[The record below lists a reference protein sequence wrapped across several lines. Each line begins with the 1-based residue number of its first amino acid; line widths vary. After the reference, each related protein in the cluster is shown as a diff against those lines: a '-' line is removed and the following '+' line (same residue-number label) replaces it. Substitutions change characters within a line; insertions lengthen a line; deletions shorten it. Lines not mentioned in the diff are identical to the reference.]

1 MARKVIIDC
10 DPGIDCAVAL
20 CMALF
25 EPELE
30 VVGVTAV
37 EGVVSA
43 ERASR
48 NVQALVEHLDPARY
62 PRIGAATPLETAPPA
77 DYRHDYGEDGMGNV
91 GLPVAE
97 LHQRRPS
104 EKIILDEIRAAPEG
118 ITLITL
124 GPLTNLAHA
133 FKRDPEL
140 TTLVNRIIIM
150 GGSINGVGNVT
161 AAAEFNMFYDP
172 RSAQTVF
179 RSATT
184 KTLIPLEVTRKVP
197 LTLEIMEQLPK
208 DTTAAGALLHKV
220 MTFAFRFFHQKYGQE
235 SVLLHD
241 VVALTAAVHP
251 ELFETQE
258 MCGDVETRG
267 ELTKGATIFDRR
279 PNRIDRANMEVAV
292 DVDAAAVRDYIVR
305 ALKRAGECCAS

>member
-25 EPELE
+25 EPELD
-30 VVGVTAV
+30 VAAVTAV

-43 ERASR
+43 ERANR
-48 NVQALVEHLDPARY
+48 NVQALIEHLDPPRY

-97 LHQRRPS
+97 LHNRRPS
-104 EKIILDEIRAAPEG
+104 EKIIYDELRSAPDG
-118 ITLITL
+118 VTLLAL

-133 FKRDPEL
+133 FQRDPEL
-140 TTLVNRIIIM
+140 TSLVNRIIVM
-150 GGSINGVGNVT
+150 GGSINGIGNVT

-172 RSAQTVF
+172 RSAQAIF
-179 RSATT
+179 RSPTT

-197 LTLEIMEQLPK
+197 LTMSILDELPK
-208 DTTAAGALLHKV
+208 DSTVVGALLHKV
-220 MTFAFRFFHQKYGQE
+220 ITFAFRFFHQKYGQE
-235 SVLLHD
+235 SIVLHD

-251 ELFETQE
+251 EFFETVE
-258 MCGDVETRG
+258 MVGDVETRG
-267 ELTKGATIFDRR
+267 ELTKGATVFDRR

-292 DVDAAAVRDYIVR
+292 DVDAAAVRDYILR
-305 ALKRAGECCAS
+305 ALRRAGEAAG

>member
-37 EGVVSA
+37 EGIVSA

-48 NVQALVEHLDPARY
+48 NVQALIEHLDPPRY

-77 DYRHDYGEDGMGNV
+77 DYRNEYGEDGLGNV
-91 GLPVAE
+91 GLQVAE
-97 LHQRRPS
+97 LHHRRPS
-104 EKIILDEIRAAPEG
+104 EKIIFDEIRAAPEG
-118 ITLITL
+118 ITLITF
-124 GPLTNLAHA
+124 GPLTNIAHA
-133 FKRDPEL
+133 FQRDPEL
-140 TTLVNRIIIM
+140 VTLVNRVIIM
-150 GGSINGVGNVT
+150 GGSINGLGNVT

-172 RSAQTVF
+172 RSAQAVF
-179 RSATT
+179 RSPTT
-184 KTLIPLEVTRKVP
+184 KTLIPLEVTRKVA
-197 LTLEIMEQLPK
+197 LTLAIMEQLPR
-208 DTTAAGALLHKV
+208 DTTQAGALLHKL

-235 SVLLHD
+235 SIVLHD
-241 VVALTAAVHP
+241 VVALAAAVHP
-251 ELFETQE
+251 EFFQTAE
-258 MCGDVETRG
+258 MFGDVETRG
-267 ELTKGATIFDRR
+267 EITTGATVFDRR

-292 DVDAAAVRDYIVR
+292 DVDANAVRDYIVQ
-305 ALKRAGECCAS
+305 ALRRAGECMS

>member
-10 DPGIDCAVAL
+10 DPCIDCAVAL

-30 VVGVTAV
+30 IVGVTAV

-48 NVQALVEHLDPARY
+48 NVQALVEHLDPPRY

-77 DYRHDYGEDGMGNV
+77 DYRHDYGDDGMGNV

-104 EKIILDEIRAAPEG
+104 EKIIYDEIRAAPEG

-124 GPLTNLAHA
+124 GPLTNVAHA
-133 FKRDPEL
+133 FQRDPEL

-197 LTLEIMEQLPK
+197 LTLEIMDQLPK
-208 DTTAAGALLHKV
+208 ESTAAGALLHKV

-235 SVLLHD
+235 SALLHD

-251 ELFETQE
+251 ELFETAE
-258 MCGDVETRG
+258 MYGDVETRG
-267 ELTKGATIFDRR
+267 ELTKGATVFDRR

-305 ALKRAGECCAS
+305 ALRRAGACTR